1 MDKIK
6 RRLRDFDLGFKKD
19 KTTPFIAIEGIVGG
33 KQGHELGQWLA
44 GTFNKN
50 FDAYDSAV
58 DSFYNQTHIGGSAY
72 HHIVDGQ
79 HSVWGAF
86 KSVQDVKVDDSWAS
100 ELGQASEHLL
110 RDVASVSGVNPF
122 FVLSPEQFNNI
133 ASLVSNSNIGITREF
148 LADALTINGQELFG
162 GSIALIASIIMSR
175 KADPSRL
182 SYFSGGCLLSSL
194 ISLNPMM
201 MPIAAGSMAYAIY
214 KAENKKQMLLTAGKG
229 SIVSG
234 SALLVS
240 NLVGGP
246 AWIGCVAGFMT
257 AVAIAKA
264 IEKPDKAFEY
274 TKRLLEPAKNIFK
287 QVSYKLDAIKA

>member
-6 RRLRDFDLGFKKD
+6 KRLRDLDLGFKKD
-19 KTTPFIAIEGIVGG
+19 KTTPFVAIEGVAGG
-33 KQGHELGQWLA
+33 EQGHELAQWLA

-58 DSFYNQTHIGGSAY
+58 DAIYNQTHIGSSAY

-86 KSVQDVKVDDSWAS
+86 KSVQDVKVDDSWAT
-100 ELGQASEHLL
+100 ELGQAAEHLV

-122 FVLSPEQFNNI
+122 FTLSPEQFNNI
-133 ASLVSNSNIGITREF
+133 GSLLNNNIGLTKEF
-148 LADALTINGQELFG
+148 LADALTINGTELLG
-162 GSIALIASIIMSR
+162 GSVALIGSIIMGK
-175 KADPSRL
+175 KADPARL

-194 ISLNPMM
+194 ISANPIM

-240 NLVGGP
+240 SLVGGP

-257 AVAIAKA
+257 AVAVAKT

-274 TKRLLEPAKNIFK
+274 TRKLVEPARNILR
-287 QVSYKLDAIKA
+287 QVFYKLDAIKA

>member
-6 RRLRDFDLGFKKD
+6 RRLREFDLGFKKD
-19 KTTPFIAIEGIVGG
+19 KITPFVAIEGVAGG
-33 KQGHELGQWLA
+33 EQGHELAQWLA

-58 DSFYNQTHIGGSAY
+58 DAVYNQTHLGGSGF

-79 HSVWGAF
+79 HSIWGAF
-86 KSVQDVKVDDSWAS
+86 KAVQDVKIDDSWAT
-100 ELGQASEHLL
+100 EIGQASEHLL

-122 FVLSPEQFNNI
+122 FVLSPEQFN
-133 ASLVSNSNIGITREF
+133 SVGSFVSNIGVTKEF
-148 LADALTINGQELFG
+148 LADALTINGTELLG
-162 GSIALIASIIMSR
+162 GSVALIGSIIMGR
-175 KADPSRL
+175 KADPARL

-214 KAENKKQMLLTAGKG
+214 KAKNKKQMLLTAGKG

>member
-1 MDKIK
+1 MDNIK
-6 RRLRDFDLGFKKD
+6 KRLRNLDLGFKKD
-19 KTTPFIAIEGIVGG
+19 KITPFVAIEGVLGG
-33 KQGHELGQWLA
+33 NQGHKLAQWLA

-58 DSFYNQTHIGGSAY
+58 DSVYNQTHVGGSAY

-79 HSVWGAF
+79 HSVWEAF
-86 KSVQDVKVDDSWAS
+86 KSVQDVKVDDSWAT

-110 RDVASVSGVNPF
+110 RDVASVSGINPF
-122 FVLSPEQFNNI
+122 FTLSPEQFNSI
-133 ASLVSNSNIGITREF
+133 GSLVSNIGVTKEF
-148 LADALTINGQELFG
+148 LADALTINGTELLG
-162 GSIALIASIIMSR
+162 GSVALIGSIIMGK
-175 KADPSRL
+175 KADPARL

-194 ISLNPMM
+194 ISANPLM
-201 MPIAAGSMAYAIY
+201 MPIAAGSMAYAIH

-240 NLVGGP
+240 SLVGGP

-257 AVAIAKA
+257 AVAIAKT
-264 IEKPDKAFEY
+264 IEKPDKAFEH

-287 QVSYKLDAIKA
+287 EVSHRLDAIKA

>member
-6 RRLRDFDLGFKKD
+6 KRLRDFDLGLKKD
-19 KTTPFIAIEGIVGG
+19 KTTPFVAIEGVAGG
-33 KQGHELGQWLA
+33 EQGHELAQWLA

-58 DSFYNQTHIGGSAY
+58 DAIYNQTHVGSSAY

-86 KSVQDVKVDDSWAS
+86 KAVQDVKVDDSWAT
-100 ELGQASEHLL
+100 ELGQASEHLV

-122 FVLSPEQFNNI
+122 FTLSPEQFNNI
-133 ASLVSNSNIGITREF
+133 GSLLNDNLGITKAF
-148 LADALTINGQELFG
+148 LADALTINGPELLG
-162 GSIALIASIIMSR
+162 GSIALIASIMMGR

-194 ISLNPMM
+194 ISANPML

-214 KAENKKQMLLTAGKG
+214 KAENKKQILLTAGKG

-240 NLVGGP
+240 SLVGGP
-246 AWIGCVAGFMT
+246 AWIGCVAGLMT
-257 AVAIAKA
+257 GIAVVKA
-264 IEKPDKAFEY
+264 IENPEKAFAY
-274 TKRLLEPAKNIFK
+274 TQKLVEPARNIFK
-287 QVSYKLDAIKA
+287 QVSYKLDAIKG